1 MMQTSVWALVPVVL
15 LIGLGYVLKRWTI
28 RSESFWSEAE
38 RVSYYVLLPA
48 LFLHGL
54 ATADIGNLPILPLIG
69 ALICSTLAVASMV
82 LVLKPLLRLEGDAF
96 TSVFQGSIRYNNYIG
111 VTVAA
116 GLFGAEG
123 IAFAALCNAVIVPV
137 VNLLSVVIFARFGR
151 ARLTFTGVLKQIGTN
166 PLILSCVGGTALQA
180 LGVGLP
186 PGIQPTLQALG
197 SASMPLGLMCVGAA
211 LSFGTSLFWAGPVA
225 ASSVVKFAVL
235 PASAFLTAHLFGLT
249 AHALIIAVLFQ
260 ALPTASSS
268 YLLARRLG
276 GDAPLMATITAFQ
289 TLLAIVALPIVLSI
303 SAAAI

>member
-1 MMQTSVWALVPVVL
+1 M
-15 LIGLGYVLKRWTI
+15 
-28 RSESFWSEAE
+28 
-38 RVSYYVLLPA
+38 
-48 LFLHGL
+48 
-54 ATADIGNLPILPLIG
+54 
-69 ALICSTLAVASMV
+69 
-82 LVLKPLLRLEGDAF
+82 
-96 TSVFQGSIRYNNYIG
+96 FQGSIRYNNYIG

-151 ARLTFTGVLKQIGTN
+151 ARLTFTGALKQIVTN
-166 PLILSCVGGTALQA
+166 PLILSSVGGTVLQA

-225 ASSVVKFAVL
+225 ASSAVKFAVL
-235 PASAFLTAHLFGLT
+235 PAAAFSAHLFGLT
-249 AHALIIAVLFQ
+249 SHALIITVLFQ

-289 TLLAIVALPIVLSI
+289 TLFAIVTLPIVLALT
-303 SAAAI
+303 AAAV

>member
-1 MMQTSVWALVPVVL
+1 MMQSSVWALVPVVL
-15 LIGLGYVLKRWTI
+15 LIGLGYVLKRSTF
-28 RSESFWSEAE
+28 RSETFWSEAE

-54 ATADIGNLPILPLIG
+54 GTADIGNLPILPLIG
-69 ALICSTLAVASMV
+69 ALMCSTLAVASMV
-82 LVLKPLLRLEGDAF
+82 LVLKPLLSLEGEAF

-123 IAFAALCNAVIVPV
+123 IAFAALCNAVIVPL

-151 ARLTFTGVLKQIGTN
+151 ARLTFGGALKQIVTN
-166 PLILSCVGGTALQA
+166 PLILACLGGTALQA

-211 LSFGTSLFWAGPVA
+211 LSFGTSLLWAGPVA

-235 PASAFLTAHLFGLT
+235 PAATFLSASLFGLT
-249 AHALIIAVLFQ
+249 AHALIITVLFQ
-260 ALPTASSS
+260 GLPTASSS

-276 GDAPLMATITAFQ
+276 GDAPLMAMITAFQ
-289 TLLAIVALPIVLSI
+289 TLSAIVTIPIVLSL
-303 SAAAI
+303 AAAAV